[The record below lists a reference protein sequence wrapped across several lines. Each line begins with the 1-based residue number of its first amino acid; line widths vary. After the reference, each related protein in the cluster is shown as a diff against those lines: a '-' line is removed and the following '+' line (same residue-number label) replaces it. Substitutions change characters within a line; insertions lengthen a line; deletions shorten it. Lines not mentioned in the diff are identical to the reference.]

1 MKEINMDER
10 LDMFYMSHLSRH
22 VNLKEVVK
30 LVMISSHGNAGVESG
45 FSTNEEMLVENMSED
60 SLEAL
65 KMVFNGVINK
75 GGISNVDINRKMLKL
90 VNKAHLEYVK
100 QLEKRKGQQTSGVKK
115 KEPRNKKDQLKNV
128 KETKQK
134 FTEQQKQKTGK
145 IESQK
150 FNLLRKLN
158 KLSNFLN
165 N

>member
-100 QLEKRKGQQTSGVKK
+100 QLEKRKGQQTSDVKK
-115 KEPRNKKDQLKNV
+115 KSP
-128 KETKQK
+128 ETK
-134 FTEQQKQKTGK
+134 K
-145 IESQK
+145 I
-150 FNLLRKLN
+150 N
-158 KLSNFLN
+158 
-165 N
+165 

>member
-60 SLEAL
+60 SLAAL
-65 KMVFNGVINK
+65 RMVFNGVINK

-100 QLEKRKGQQTSGVKK
+100 QLEKWKGQQTSGEKK
-115 KEPRNKKDQLKNV
+115 KSP
-128 KETKQK
+128 ETK
-134 FTEQQKQKTGK
+134 K
-145 IESQK
+145 I
-150 FNLLRKLN
+150 N
-158 KLSNFLN
+158 
-165 N
+165 